1 MELRTLEDFEAYYG
15 SRAFTKKDLIRHLFN
30 MAESSRKAEE
40 AGIGMSARIKEF
52 EERLSEEEGRHA
64 AEMLDAEYEGWKKA
78 NAGHMERFVKELL
91 RDSLSLRCS
100 DDEWGGHFTVELRL
114 DGSPI
119 SSADGHVTV
128 RYNPLDE

>member
-15 SRAFTKKDLIRHLFN
+15 SRAFTKKDLIYHLFKRT
-30 MAESSRKAEE
+30 ERVRKVEE
-40 AGIGMSARIKEF
+40 AGIGMSARIKEL
-52 EERLSEEEGRHA
+52 EEKFSEEEGRHA
-64 AEMLDAEYEGWKKA
+64 VEMLDAEYEGWKKA
-78 NAGHMERFVKELL
+78 NAGYMERFVKELL

-119 SSADGHVTV
+119 SSADGHITV
-128 RYNPLDE
+128 MHNPLDE

>member
-15 SRAFTKKDLIRHLFN
+15 SRAFTKKDLIYQLFN
-30 MAESSRKAEE
+30 RTERARKAEE
-40 AGIGMSARIKEF
+40 TAIGMSARIKAL
-52 EERLSEEEGRHA
+52 EEELSEEEGRHA

-91 RDSLSLRCS
+91 RDSLSLECG

-119 SSADGHVTV
+119 SSADGHVTS
-128 RYNPLDE
+128 RYNPYDE

>member
-1 MELRTLEDFEAYYG
+1 MELKTLEDFEAHYG
-15 SRAFTKKDLIRHLFN
+15 SRAFTKKDLIYHLF
-30 MAESSRKAEE
+30 ARTERARKAED
-40 AGIGMSARIKEF
+40 AAIGMSARIKEL
-52 EERLSEEEGRHA
+52 EEELSAAEGRHA
-64 AEMLDAEYEGWKKA
+64 VEMLDAEYEGWKKA

-119 SSADGHVTV
+119 SSADGHVTA